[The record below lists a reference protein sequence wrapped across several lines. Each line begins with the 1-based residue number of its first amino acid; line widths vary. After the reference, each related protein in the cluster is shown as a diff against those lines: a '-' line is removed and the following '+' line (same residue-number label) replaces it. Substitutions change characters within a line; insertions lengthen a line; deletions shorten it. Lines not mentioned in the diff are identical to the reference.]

1 MFLASPVKRDKN
13 YEIRLLW
20 YFSIL
25 YIRHINDQ
33 LFLFLSYFFV
43 CFPTLFL
50 LFLSYSPTFILL
62 FYICLPESLEY
73 AKTATP
79 PFTCNYVPTKWTTP
93 CHKCTT
99 IPIGILV
106 IHSSGT
112 PFYDLVL
119 HPSSSI
125 DFDLTHYT
133 RRHSDL
139 HIAGTKGTSTNVVPM
154 DHLHYRLNFDLDK
167 NFITA

>member
-50 LFLSYSPTFILL
+50 LFLKLQSYFYPTFLHMPARKPVDEASE
-62 FYICLPESLEY
+62 YIRNL
-73 AKTATP
+73 
-79 PFTCNYVPTKWTTP
+79 
-93 CHKCTT
+93 
-99 IPIGILV
+99 
-106 IHSSGT
+106 
-112 PFYDLVL
+112 
-119 HPSSSI
+119 
-125 DFDLTHYT
+125 
-133 RRHSDL
+133 
-139 HIAGTKGTSTNVVPM
+139 KGP
-154 DHLHYRLNFDLDK
+154 DG
-167 NFITA
+167 

>member
-50 LFLSYSPTFILL
+50 LFLKLQSYFYPTFLHMPARKPDTGRQVL
-62 FYICLPESLEY
+62 CEKMAAFYMAQSRDIQ
-73 AKTATP
+73 
-79 PFTCNYVPTKWTTP
+79 
-93 CHKCTT
+93 
-99 IPIGILV
+99 
-106 IHSSGT
+106 
-112 PFYDLVL
+112 
-119 HPSSSI
+119 
-125 DFDLTHYT
+125 
-133 RRHSDL
+133 RR
-139 HIAGTKGTSTNVVPM
+139 N
-154 DHLHYRLNFDLDK
+154 
-167 NFITA
+167 

>member
-50 LFLSYSPTFILL
+50 LFLKLQSYFYPTFLHMPARK
-62 FYICLPESLEY
+62 PECFRSDDFQQVVF
-73 AKTATP
+73 ASCMKIS
-79 PFTCNYVPTKWTTP
+79 
-93 CHKCTT
+93 T
-99 IPIGILV
+99 IID
-106 IHSSGT
+106 S
-112 PFYDLVL
+112 FQEVL
-119 HPSSSI
+119 HWMVSSDS
-125 DFDLTHYT
+125 LRSSTSART
-133 RRHSDL
+133 SGLGRRP
-139 HIAGTKGTSTNVVPM
+139 K
-154 DHLHYRLNFDLDK
+154 
-167 NFITA
+167 

>member
-50 LFLSYSPTFILL
+50 LFLKLQSYFYPTFLHM
-62 FYICLPESLEY
+62 P
-73 AKTATP
+73 ARKP
-79 PFTCNYVPTKWTTP
+79 VD
-93 CHKCTT
+93 
-99 IPIGILV
+99 GV
-106 IHSSGT
+106 RSSEQAA
-112 PFYDLVL
+112 F
-119 HPSSSI
+119 SSENV
-125 DFDLTHYT
+125 
-133 RRHSDL
+133 
-139 HIAGTKGTSTNVVPM
+139 GSTLSA
-154 DHLHYRLNFDLDK
+154 DS
-167 NFITA
+167 